1 MGRSR
6 LTANTH
12 TVKMGHAAGLRAGTR
27 YAFSRDSKKKGM
39 IPLSTYLKQ
48 YKVGDIVDV
57 VADGAVQKG
66 MPYKVYHGKTGIV
79 YNVTQNA
86 VGVILQKQVGNRY
99 MEKRINVRIE
109 HVKHSRSRDDFIR
122 RVKENAAKRKQ
133 AKQDGSH
140 VYLKR
145 LPVAHQGERTVSLKD
160 NKPESITPVAYETTI

>member
-1 MGRSR
+1 
-6 LTANTH
+6 
-12 TVKMGHAAGLRAGTR
+12 MGHSAGLRAGTR
-27 YAFSRDSKKKGM
+27 YAFSKGFKQKGR
-39 IPLSTYLKQ
+39 IPLSTYLQQ

-57 VADGAVQKG
+57 VADGSVQKG

-122 RVKENAAKRKQ
+122 RVKENAEKRKQ
-133 AKQDGSH
+133 AKKDGSH

-145 LPVAHQGERTVSLKD
+145 LPAAPQGERTVSLKD
-160 NKPESITPVAYETTI
+160 NKPESITPIPYETTI